1 LFHRD
6 IKTSTETRFDVKS
19 CFFLQKI
26 NDNVTQECALI
37 GQFVPMIALTGRFG
51 SDMQADSNAGVGIT

>member
-1 LFHRD
+1 
-6 IKTSTETRFDVKS
+6 
-19 CFFLQKI
+19 LQKI

-37 GQFVPMIALTGRFG
+37 GQFVPMIALTGSFG